1 MKCLIYSPLSHSE
14 WVQEFF
20 PGINPYFLK
29 YLNKPLLEYYIDFCV
44 LLGISDVRVINHEA
58 GSDLEEYF
66 GNGTQW
72 GINLSYSFAKPED
85 SLQQVL
91 SKNRKFCDDGLLL
104 IYGYQFI
111 RYDINE
117 SNYQFLSET
126 KAVSISGGN
135 CFLYNLP
142 QLEDI
147 REIEFEKI
155 ADYQDS
161 ELEIEYIYS
170 IRKYYELNMELISHF
185 REKYV
190 LPGYNNEDG
199 AYLGKNIIDKKSTKY
214 TKPIVLGNNVQIQMN
229 TLIGPNVV
237 LGNNVIIDHST
248 QIVDSII
255 YDRSYIGSEL
265 EIDKK
270 IVYKKRLIDPIS
282 EEVMQIVDSFLVSDI
297 QNNLVENSV
306 LRVLYGFFTFFL
318 ILMSTVPYIFFFLVC
333 YVLGMRLGTQRYFMD
348 KNGKVG
354 TFPAFKLQGYNFFK
368 RFFFR
373 FSLDL
378 YPMYFKVLKGKISL
392 VGNHPVT
399 QGAEGVKL
407 LMELPAYLPGIY
419 NYPGSM
425 LHNTSH
431 ENFINDELEY
441 IHTRSFLFDMRV
453 VLEYWISRLFSEW
466 RSISIYLGEE
476 CEQD

>member
-1 MKCLIYSPLSHSE
+1 MKCIIYSPPSHTE

-44 LLGISDVRVINHEA
+44 LLGIGDVRLINHETV
-58 GSDLEEYF
+58 SDLEEYF
-66 GNGTQW
+66 ENGTQW
-72 GINLSYSFAKPED
+72 GISLSYGFAKLED

-91 SKNRKFCDDGLLL
+91 SKNRKFCEDGIFI

-111 RYDINE
+111 RYDINSE
-117 SNYQFLSET
+117 SYHFFSGT
-126 KAVSISGGN
+126 DPRSISEVN
-135 CFLYNLP
+135 CYLYYLP
-142 QLEDI
+142 ETRDI
-147 REIEFEKI
+147 RSIDFGEIPVY
-155 ADYQDS
+155 ADS
-161 ELEIEYIYS
+161 ELGIEYIHS
-170 IRKYYELNMELISHF
+170 IRQYYELNMELISHL
-185 REKYV
+185 RKNYV

-214 TKPIVLGNNVQIQMN
+214 NKPIVLGNNVQIQMN
-229 TLIGPNVV
+229 TLIGPNVI

-248 QIVDSII
+248 QIADSII

-265 EIDKK
+265 EIEKK

-297 QNNLVENSV
+297 QNNLVENSL
-306 LRVLYGFFTFFL
+306 LRVFYGFFAFIL
-318 ILMSTVPYIFFFLVC
+318 IILITVPYLLMFFLC
-333 YVLGMRLGTQRYFMD
+333 FLFGMKMSSRRYFMD

-354 TFPAFKLQGYNFFK
+354 TFPAFKLKGYNFFK

-378 YPMYFKVLKGKISL
+378 YPMYYEVLKGKVSL
-392 VGNHPVT
+392 VGNYPIT

-407 LMELPAYLPGIY
+407 LIDLPAYFPGVY
-419 NYPGSM
+419 NYPGSL
-425 LHNTSH
+425 LHNCRH
-431 ENFINDELEY
+431 ENFMNDELEY
-441 IHTRSFLFDMRV
+441 IHTRSFLFDVRV
-453 VLEYWISRLFSEW
+453 IIGCWISRLFSEW
-466 RSISIYLGEE
+466 CSISNYLGED
-476 CEQD
+476 CEPR